1 MWWPYAIA
9 AAAAASYVVRPRD
22 KYKVPVRQSWTL
34 RALNALLWPS
44 CLLQDYCGISVPRV
58 GKMLRWP
65 LSLPRLMAEAER
77 RTKLTDWARDESFP
91 GLYEVAVARPN

>member
-9 AAAAASYVVRPRD
+9 AAAAAAYLVRPRD

-65 LSLPRLMAEAER
+65 LSLLRGAGNASEADTGRGKPRPAMPAEPAM
-77 RTKLTDWARDESFP
+77 D
-91 GLYEVAVARPN
+91 GI